1 MMAIMKAG
9 IGKDLIKKGKE
20 LAFLLRHDISYHFS
34 KGGWRDVSDLTKN
47 HGFSKTLLEKIVE
60 TDEKGRYQFDQ
71 TKNRIRAVQGH
82 SIEVDMEYT
91 EKEPPLELWHGTS
104 SRFIGN
110 IMKEGL
116 KPMSRQYVH
125 LSNDIETARKVGTRH
140 GGDLVLL
147 HIRAREAWIDG
158 QKFYQAE
165 NGVWLTNSLSWKY
178 IEQSY
183 D

>member
-1 MMAIMKAG
+1 MKTG
-9 IGKDLIKKGKE
+9 IGKNLIKKGKE
-20 LAFLLRHDISYHFS
+20 LAFLLRHDMSYHFS

-47 HGFSKTLLEKIVE
+47 HGFSKTLLEEIVE

-82 SIEVDMEYT
+82 SVEVDMEYT